1 MSIIVK
7 DLSFSY
13 NRRNEV
19 FSNFNLTIENGTFV
33 SILGSNGSGKSTL
46 ALILAALIKNYS
58 GEVILP
64 SIPSIIFQ
72 NPDNQIVGETVELDI
87 AYGMENMAL
96 GRETMEA
103 CISRVLKET
112 GLENKRYESPH
123 NLSGGE
129 KQRLVC
135 SSALVLDRD
144 IIIFDEATSMLDPLS
159 SLSILNL
166 AYRECREKKK
176 TVIYITHN
184 SDEALISDR
193 VILLDKGKI
202 IRDGKSRDVLS
213 DPILEEKG
221 ISLPFYP
228 SLYLEMKKKVDIS
241 SFFTLEELKERMKR
255 C

>member
-13 NRRNEV
+13 NSGNEV
-19 FSNFNLTIENGTFV
+19 FSDFNLTIESGTFV

-46 ALILAALIKNYS
+46 ALIIANLIKSYS

-64 SIPSIIFQ
+64 STPSIIFQ

-96 GRETMEA
+96 SREIML
-103 CISRVLKET
+103 SRIDKVLKET
-112 GLENKRYESPH
+112 GLEKKRYESPH

-135 SSALVLDRD
+135 ASALALDRD

-159 SLSILNL
+159 SLSILSL
-166 AYRECREKKK
+166 AYKECREKKK

-184 SDEALISDR
+184 SDEALLSDR
-193 VILLDKGKI
+193 VIFLDKGKI
-202 IRDGKSRDVLS
+202 VRDGKTREVLE

-228 SLYLEMKKKVDIS
+228 SLYLEMKKEVDIT
-241 SFFTLEELKERMKR
+241 SFFTLEELKERIER